1 MNPES
6 LDASIQGA
14 LSVLYPPFEATAPTV
29 LSQLFR
35 VIEERYHGDSLQCLL
50 DFLIPAK
57 HILESVQQ
65 AACAAYS
72 DVLFRC
78 EGWPLCLREKVV
90 IQLAA
95 LNPLLLR
102 PGDFYLQVEPFA
114 DQAARIVLKSLLE
127 DHRQVEETPIPETS
141 YSCIFTEE
149 WLRDINDGRHG
160 TPLRHCLL
168 STDQGIVKVPWEQ
181 VANPEFIDKPK
192 AMATIPLPP
201 DGHPESPGLPCGP
214 SAFSLET
221 RILPAKDG
229 IAVSLC
235 LMDAGNPQLMKVD
248 QVRSNGKP
256 VGWVSPNTWDNHSN
270 RELEGDY
277 VDLVEFTKEKNAQVL
292 KRDQVAP
299 ELPALQP
306 VRRAPPIPFCDPVYP
321 APPTHPR
328 DPSAPPTHPHDPS
341 APPTHPRDLS
351 APPIPC
357 LESMICSPTHKTMD
371 EHCIP
376 CIRRGLA
383 EVCEVKELRGR
394 YRESYLEAQQ
404 NPVNFEGNTLEALE
418 ECVTTMGVGEA
429 EGKDVALGFKKIGAD
444 SEQALPCCHSNH
456 HCPPTAQS
464 EDEFQ
469 SQQTIQDLQNS
480 SSHPGKVLSLSSSF
494 VSETPK
500 KCLEVPRK
508 VNRSISDIRPDMIPN
523 MNRLQFKKLNAF
535 GLVYPKT
542 DKRRSVKQDAVQA
555 GVAETASLHVNEH
568 QKKVQTP
575 QVDRTQDVLADV
587 PYLLARP
594 SPEDTSSYLL
604 YLGIICL
611 PGSRDR
617 TGRAVV
623 EVYGDHQGWKSQS
636 ASSQQ
641 LCKLL
646 LHFHFIPRKEVAD
659 LGMTLVVDVRKAPPP
674 PQFYKALLMVQAQE
688 QALNAVHCIV
698 MMVDKDTNPRPEKHP
713 GLQMEVVTSLKA
725 LHKVVDGHQLTA
737 SFEGT
742 FPYSHPDWLKLHQKL
757 DPFVSDL
764 QEASK
769 LLQRAIGKFEG
780 NKKTDTL
787 QDVEQCIHE
796 EKTLMKE
803 VLEDTGL
810 VTLQREGGAILA
822 RLRREESRFSHSE
835 DYRDTM
841 ELVTSLYNDVEEQV
855 HTLVM
860 KSNYSLQHLDFLLKL
875 KELESRFTKIREW
888 FNAEGEQQLL
898 KAETVEDSLEQV
910 EQTMQNFD
918 SFLAQAAERQHQ
930 ATTLVTEVETILESS
945 YAETEIFQTMLYTFK
960 SSLGD
965 FKSRAEQCHTELKTF
980 VGLFHFCEKAI
991 EVSKD
996 CAEYLEQIKPSCC
1009 LAKNSLGTLRKYQ
1022 ERFDEFSVERFQE
1035 VKTQACA
1042 LKGSRG
1048 MKVWNVAWLRF
1059 QEVHKQLEE
1068 RLQDPGKVQQ
1078 PVDISRGDGA
1088 NEESAVS
1095 VPFTNLNPSLTKHVP
1110 TYQDYGANAVLNFNA
1125 TLQLD
1130 NEACT
1135 EPKTRAASKNA
1146 TGESITTKEE
1156 RNHTK
1161 SLKECSAKCDLTS
1174 IDPLS
1179 CQWFTWH
1186 RTIGRSLS
1194 EGSTA
1199 RSVCHGLQAPD
1210 SSPGHGQPSH
1220 HILQAAQSFQISR
1233 HGSFC
1238 SEDSSCRPATR
1249 SLQTEIPCS
1258 FTTQAAQAC
1267 DGEKDK
1273 ASRVLRFRRIIEEL
1287 LLTEREYVRSL
1298 SYVMTH
1304 YYPLLEKPDVPQD
1317 LRGQRG
1323 RIFSNLEKLHDFH
1336 CHFFL
1341 KELES
1346 CLQEPLRVGRC
1357 FLRHRESFSL
1367 YALYSKNKPQSDALL
1382 IHHAHGFFQ
1391 KQQELGDKMD
1401 LSSYLLKPVQRISKY
1416 NLLLQDLLSECDA
1429 LPCSERAEIQ
1439 AALEVVRFQL
1449 RHGNDLLTMED
1460 IQGCDVNLKEQGPLI
1475 RQNEFLV
1482 SFKKK
1487 KCFRHVFLFQELIL
1501 FSKTKRTTIGND
1513 IYVYKQSFKT
1523 SDIGMTH
1530 NSGNSGLCF
1539 EIWFRRRNSQD
1550 TYILQADKKEVKEA
1564 WANDL
1569 EQILWEQAVRSRELR
1584 IQERVFMG
1592 MGSKPFMDIQPS
1604 DEAICDRAIKCVPTG
1619 RDSKMLSQGH
1629 ALVSHTNSTGS
1640 GSTCSTA
1647 GSTSSSSSGR
1657 GSLPPASY
1665 FCGHSQR
1672 RESSQGI
1679 SVGVMEEDDLDNDS
1693 IHLLGNSSE
1702 SSAESTSGFSGSDH
1716 SCQSAIGGDTQNT
1729 TSSSISI
1736 CSKVGGP
1743 HGVPPLFRDQ
1753 GFPVDSRKHP
1763 PTVSKPLAL
1772 PPQQVPGKVKAV
1784 AVCRKST
1791 EV

>member
-6 LDASIQGA
+6 LESSIQGA
-14 LSVLYPPFEATAPTV
+14 LSALYPPFEATAPTV

-35 VIEERYHGDSLQCLL
+35 VIEERYRGDSLQCLL

-65 AACAAYS
+65 AACAVYS

-90 IQLAA
+90 IQLADP
-95 LNPLLLR
+95 NPLLLR

-141 YSCIFTEE
+141 YPCIFTEE

-192 AMATIPLPP
+192 AMAAIPLSP
-201 DGHPESPGLPCGP
+201 DGHPESPGGS

-221 RILPAKDG
+221 RILPAKDD
-229 IAVSLC
+229 IVISLC
-235 LMDAGNPQLMKVD
+235 HMDDGSPQLMKVD

-292 KRDQVAP
+292 KRDQVTP
-299 ELPALQP
+299 ELLALQP
-306 VRRAPPIPFCDPVYP
+306 VRRAPPIPFCDPIYP

-328 DPSAPPTHPHDPS
+328 DPSTLPN
-341 APPTHPRDLS
+341 
-351 APPIPC
+351 PC
-357 LESMICSPTHKTMD
+357 LDAMVCTHTRKFMD
-371 EHCIP
+371 EPRMP
-376 CIRRGLA
+376 CIRRVLA
-383 EVCEVKELRGR
+383 EAEVKELRGR

-404 NPVNFEGNTLEALE
+404 NPVNFEGSTLEALE

-429 EGKDVALGFKKIGAD
+429 EGKDVALGIKKIGAD

-469 SQQTIQDLQNS
+469 YQQTIQDLQNS

-494 VSETPK
+494 LSETPK

-508 VNRSISDIRPDMIPN
+508 VSRSISDIRPDMIPN
-523 MNRLQFKKLNAF
+523 MHRRQFKKINAF
-535 GLVYPKT
+535 GLVSPKT
-542 DKRRSVKQDAVQA
+542 DKRRSIKQGPPLSEDAVQA
-555 GVAETASLHVNEH
+555 GVAETASLHAVNEH
-568 QKKVQTP
+568 QKKVQAP
-575 QVDRTQDVLADV
+575 QVDRTQEVLADV

-594 SPEDTSSYLL
+594 SPADTSNYLL
-604 YLGIICL
+604 HLGIACL

-636 ASSQQ
+636 ASSQE

-646 LHFHFIPRKEVAD
+646 LHFYFIPRKEVAD
-659 LGMTLVVDVRKAPPP
+659 LGMTLVVDARKALPPP
-674 PQFYKALLMVQAQE
+674 GFYKALLMVQE

-713 GLQMEVVTSLKA
+713 GLQMEVATSLKA

-737 SFEGT
+737 SLEGT
-742 FPYSHPDWLKLHQKL
+742 FPYSHSDWLKLNQKL

-780 NKKTDTL
+780 NKKIDTL

-803 VLEDTGL
+803 VLEDTRL

-822 RLRREESRFSHSE
+822 RLRREESRFPHSE

-841 ELVTSLYNDVEEQV
+841 ELVTSLYNHVEEQV

-875 KELESRFTKIREW
+875 RELESRFTKIREW
-888 FNAEGEQQLL
+888 FSAEGEQQLL

-910 EQTMQNFD
+910 KQTMQNFD

-930 ATTLVTEVETILESS
+930 AATLVTEVETILESS
-945 YAETEIFQTMLYTFK
+945 YTEAEIFQTMLYTFK
-960 SSLGD
+960 SSLAD
-965 FKSRAEQCHTELKTF
+965 FKSRAELCHTELKTL

-1009 LAKNSLGTLRKYQ
+1009 LAKNSLGTLKKYQ
-1022 ERFDEFSVERFQE
+1022 ERFDEFSVERFQD

-1048 MKVWNVAWLRF
+1048 MKVWNVAWLRC
-1059 QEVHKQLEE
+1059 QEVRKQLEE
-1068 RLQDPGKVQQ
+1068 KLQDPVKVQR
-1078 PVDISRGDGA
+1078 PVDISRGDGV
-1088 NEESAVS
+1088 NEESALS
-1095 VPFTNLNPSLTKHVP
+1095 VPLANLNPSLTKPLGVP
-1110 TYQDYGANAVLNFNA
+1110 TYIDYGANAVLSCNA
-1125 TLQLD
+1125 TLKLD
-1130 NEACT
+1130 NEART
-1135 EPKTRAASKNA
+1135 EPKTRAANKNA
-1146 TGESITTKEE
+1146 TGECIITKEE

-1161 SLKECSAKCDLTS
+1161 SLKECSAKCAVEMNVPS
-1174 IDPLS
+1174 IDSLS
-1179 CQWFTWH
+1179 CQWFAWH
-1186 RTIGRSLS
+1186 RNLGRSLS

-1199 RSVCHGLQAPD
+1199 RSISHGLEAPD
-1210 SSPGHGQPSH
+1210 TYPGHGQPSH

-1238 SEDSSCRPATR
+1238 SEDSSCQSATA

-1258 FTTQAAQAC
+1258 FTTQATQAC

-1304 YYPLLEKPDVPQD
+1304 YYPLLERPDVPQD

-1416 NLLLQDLLSECDA
+1416 NLLLQDLLRECDA

-1439 AALEVVRFQL
+1439 AALEVVCFQL

-1487 KCFRHVFLFQELIL
+1487 KHFRHVFLFQELIL

-1550 TYILQADKKEVKEA
+1550 TYILQAEKKEVKEG

-1619 RDSKMLSQGH
+1619 RDSKMLPHGRVLLSH
-1629 ALVSHTNSTGS
+1629 ANSTGS
-1640 GSTCSTA
+1640 GSTCSTT

-1657 GSLPPASY
+1657 GSLSPASY
-1665 FCGHSQR
+1665 LCGHSQR
-1672 RESSQGI
+1672 RESSQEI
-1679 SVGVMEEDDLDNDS
+1679 SEGVMEEDDLDNES

-1702 SSAESTSGFSGSDH
+1702 SSGGSTSGFSGSDH

-1729 TSSSISI
+1729 SSSSFSV

-1743 HGVPPLFRDQ
+1743 HGIPPLFCDQ

-1772 PPQQVPGKVKAV
+1772 PSQQVPGKVKAV